1 MSSRT
6 AELPG
11 YLPGDW
17 RIDPKRSTLKFSIGH
32 LGFHTV
38 HGTLAVSGEF
48 VIADEPEGSS
58 VSAVIDLETVDTR
71 SQRRDK
77 AARSPSLLDV
87 DKYPSAYYRS
97 TAVMP
102 AAPGSDAPTF
112 VLEGEL
118 TLVGVTRPVALD
130 ISLQESTLTDGLPCP
145 VIAGRGRFARRD
157 FGLVYRTRPQ
167 FLDRAIASTIDVEL
181 TMRGLPAT
189 PRGLSLED
197 RTNTH

>member
-1 MSSRT
+1 MSSRA

-11 YLPGDW
+11 YLSGDW

-32 LGFHTV
+32 LGLHTV

-48 VIADEPEGSS
+48 VMADEPEGSS
-58 VSAVIDLETVDTR
+58 VSAVIDLETVNTR
-71 SQRRDK
+71 SQGRDK

-87 DKYPSAYYRS
+87 DNYPNAYYRS

-102 AAPGSDAPTF
+102 ADPGSDPPTF

-118 TLVGVTRPVALD
+118 TLLGVTRPVALD
-130 ISLQESTLTDGLPCP
+130 ISLQESAFTDRGPCP

-157 FGLVYRTRPQ
+157 FGLVYRIRPQ
-167 FLDRAIASTIDVEL
+167 FLDRAIASTIHVEL
-181 TMRGLPAT
+181 TMRGLPA
-189 PRGLSLED
+189 PERIQP
-197 RTNTH
+197 